1 MWTKPEKIPWMGII
15 FWYMWCFCRPVVL
28 QVEVIGWFSGMK
40 RRRRED
46 CFSPHC
52 KLRWRRVVRDENQTH
67 VAANWSSFQEVVWAA
82 QLRKWHLHISISF
95 YLLGIHKVCPSSFLR
110 RWILHCQVWVG
121 KFGRINQYRRYLR
134 AAYVHCN
141 DSCALLT
148 LCAFKF
154 FTKKKKNCWDTFK
167 HKRSLSSCCWA
178 GKIKGPRHG
187 IESVV
192 CLCTCNCFKIVWKS

>member
-148 LCAFKF
+148 LCAFNF
-154 FTKKKKNCWDTFK
+154 FTKKKKTAGIHLNTRG
-167 HKRSLSSCCWA
+167 RSVAVVEL
-178 GKIKGPRHG
+178 GKSRAQGM
-187 IESVV
+187 V
-192 CLCTCNCFKIVWKS
+192 